1 MLDMSTTAQIKDSL
15 KLGGALLGEIGNV
28 GNLHKRNVEQAGFAV
43 LKAPDIPSV
52 LVETAFISNPE
63 EERRLRSDDYQE
75 QLADAIMRG
84 IHRYFANNPPLARNR
99 PLKAHAHRQGPLK
112 IRGCHPGLDP
122 GSMLA
127 RRRWIAGSSSGM
139 TSHLGGQGSRTPVI
153 AGLSL
158 RSQAGKLYHAGI
170 HGSISRS
177 TLADANERR
186 DCRIFEDFAL
196 HLIDVARALY
206 GNDSLSLELEQSVY
220 AIDASTIELCLG
232 LFKWAPAANA
242 KAGIK
247 LHTMLDLR
255 GSIPTVVRITPAL
268 VSDASFLDDLPLE
281 AGSFYVMDRGYIH
294 FARLIR
300 FTHAAAFFVIRSMDK
315 LKYKVVSNR
324 AVDQPAILSDAH
336 ILMSGKYT
344 QVDYPLTLR
353 RIEFFDTERDRVLT
367 FLTNHFELQ
376 ASQIASLYKS
386 RWQVE
391 LFFKW
396 IKQNLRIKAFVGNST
411 NAVKTQ
417 SVVPPPGA
425 YIGNRATAPETGA
438 GTRGFTRDPRRRAGR
453 WMPDRVRHDSHSR
466 GAASSPADKSDRV
479 DQRVEHH
486 LAVVDA

>member
-1 MLDMSTTAQIKDSL
+1 MMFAQLTSREGLRDITT
-15 KLGGALLGEIGNV
+15 
-28 GNLHKRNVEQAGFAV
+28 
-43 LKAPDIPSV
+43 
-52 LVETAFISNPE
+52 
-63 EERRLRSDDYQE
+63 
-75 QLADAIMRG
+75 
-84 IHRYFANNPPLARNR
+84 
-99 PLKAHAHRQGPLK
+99 
-112 IRGCHPGLDP
+112 C
-122 GSMLA
+122 
-127 RRRWIAGSSSGM
+127 
-139 TSHLGGQGSRTPVI
+139 
-153 AGLSL
+153 L

-170 HGSISRS
+170 HGSVSRS

-186 DCRIFEDFAL
+186 DCRIFQDFAL

-232 LFKWAPAANA
+232 LFKWARAANA

-255 GSIPTVVRITPAL
+255 GSIPAVVSITPAL

-315 LKYKVVSNR
+315 LKYKVVSNC
-324 AVDQPAILSDAH
+324 ALDQPAILSDTH
-336 ILMSGKYT
+336 IVMSGRYT
-344 QVDYPLTLR
+344 SVDYPLTLR
-353 RIEFFDTERDRVLT
+353 RIEFLDAEHDRVLT

-417 SVVPPPGA
+417 IWIAISTYVLVA
-425 YIGNRATAPETGA
+425 IIRKRLQLTASLHTIFQVLSLSLFDRISIDQLMLRAAEL
-438 GTRGFTRDPRRRAGR
+438 
-453 WMPDRVRHDSHSR
+453 DSDSQPSEQISLFENIS
-466 GAASSPADKSDRV
+466 G
-479 DQRVEHH
+479 Q
-486 LAVVDA
+486 

>member
-1 MLDMSTTAQIKDSL
+1 MLKGKLVFAQL
-15 KLGGALLGEIGNV
+15 KEHLPRSVFDRCVA
-28 GNLHKRNVEQAGFAV
+28 RYAGSHA
-43 LKAPDIPSV
+43 
-52 LVETAFISNPE
+52 
-63 EERRLRSDDYQE
+63 
-75 QLADAIMRG
+75 
-84 IHRYFANNPPLARNR
+84 
-99 PLKAHAHRQGPLK
+99 PLKFSHWDQLLCMMFAQLTSRE
-112 IRGCHPGLDP
+112 GLRD
-122 GSMLA
+122 
-127 RRRWIAGSSSGM
+127 I
-139 TSHLGGQGSRTPVI
+139 TTC
-153 AGLSL
+153 L

-170 HGSISRS
+170 HGSVSRS

-206 GNDSLSLELEQSVY
+206 GNDGLSLELEQSVY

-315 LKYKVVSNR
+315 LKYKVVSNC
-324 AVDQPAILSDAH
+324 AVNQPAILSDAH
-336 ILMSGKYT
+336 ILMSGRHT
-344 QVDYPLTLR
+344 QVDYPLMLR
-353 RIEFFDTERDRVLT
+353 RIEFLDTEHDRVLT

-376 ASQIASLYKS
+376 AGQIASLYKS

-417 SVVPPPGA
+417 IWIAITTYVLVA
-425 YIGNRATAPETGA
+425 ILRKRLKLTASLHTILQVLSLSL
-438 GTRGFTRDPRRRAGR
+438 F
-453 WMPDRVRHDSHSR
+453 DRISIDQLMLQ
-466 GAASSPADKSDRV
+466 AADLEADLQPTEQISLFENISG
-479 DQRVEHH
+479 Q
-486 LAVVDA
+486 

>member
-1 MLDMSTTAQIKDSL
+1 MLKGKLVFAQL
-15 KLGGALLGEIGNV
+15 KEHLPRSVFDRCVA
-28 GNLHKRNVEQAGFAV
+28 RYAGSHA
-43 LKAPDIPSV
+43 
-52 LVETAFISNPE
+52 
-63 EERRLRSDDYQE
+63 
-75 QLADAIMRG
+75 
-84 IHRYFANNPPLARNR
+84 
-99 PLKAHAHRQGPLK
+99 PLKFSHWDQLLCMMFAQLTSRE
-112 IRGCHPGLDP
+112 GLRDIT
-122 GSMLA
+122 A
-127 RRRWIAGSSSGM
+127 C
-139 TSHLGGQGSRTPVI
+139 
-153 AGLSL
+153 L

-268 VSDASFLDDLPLE
+268 VSDASFLDALPLE

-315 LKYKVVSNR
+315 LKYKVVSNG
-324 AVDQPAILSDAH
+324 AVDHPAILSDAH

-353 RIEFFDTERDRVLT
+353 RIEFLDTERDRVLT

-417 SVVPPPGA
+417 IWIAITTYVLVAILRKRLKIPASLHTILQVLSLSL
-425 YIGNRATAPETGA
+425 
-438 GTRGFTRDPRRRAGR
+438 F
-453 WMPDRVRHDSHSR
+453 DRISIDQLMLQ
-466 GAASSPADKSDRV
+466 AAELEADLHPTEQISLFENISG
-479 DQRVEHH
+479 Q
-486 LAVVDA
+486 